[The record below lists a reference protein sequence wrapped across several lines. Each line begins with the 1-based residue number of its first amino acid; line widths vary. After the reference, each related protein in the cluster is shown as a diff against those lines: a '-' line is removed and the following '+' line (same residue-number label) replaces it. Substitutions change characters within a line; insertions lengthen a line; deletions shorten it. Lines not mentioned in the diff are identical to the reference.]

1 MEKLYEMAF
10 NKFSMVENLVHFRLL
25 TQTYIVMYKLENI
38 VTKFFL
44 SLNNLQQRRGK
55 ENILKK
61 INILIDPIF
70 WSSL

>member
-1 MEKLYEMAF
+1 
-10 NKFSMVENLVHFRLL
+10 
-25 TQTYIVMYKLENI
+25 MYKLENI